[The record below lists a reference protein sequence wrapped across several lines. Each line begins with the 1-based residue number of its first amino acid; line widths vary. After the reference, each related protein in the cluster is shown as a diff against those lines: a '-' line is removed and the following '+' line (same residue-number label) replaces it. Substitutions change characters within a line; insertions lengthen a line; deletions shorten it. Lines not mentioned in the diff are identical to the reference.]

1 MAMDNG
7 GSYGGIAIALH
18 WLTAI
23 LIVANLLLGLSM
35 VAMPISPA
43 KLQYY
48 ITHKS
53 IGITV
58 FLVTSLRLVWRQMRG
73 APAAVAM
80 PAWQRRAAAAV
91 QALMYVLLLM
101 IPLSG
106 WVYSSSTGVQ
116 VLYLASF
123 PLPDLVG
130 KDRDLAAVLK
140 GVHVGLNSLLV
151 ALVVVHTAAAL
162 KHHLIDRDGVL
173 ARMLPFVKSRGGA
186 A

>member
-1 MAMDNG
+1 MDKG
-7 GSYGGIAIALH
+7 GGYAGTAIVLH
-18 WLTAI
+18 WLTAL

-43 KLQYY
+43 KLQWY

-58 FLVTSLRLVWRQMRG
+58 FLVTGLRLAWRVVRG
-73 APAAVAM
+73 APPAVAM
-80 PAWQRRAAAAV
+80 PDWQRRAAAAV
-91 QALMYVLLLM
+91 QALMYALLIL
-101 IPLSG
+101 IPISG
-106 WVYSSSTGVQ
+106 WIYSSSTGVQ
-116 VLYLASF
+116 VLYLGSF

-130 KDRDLAAVLK
+130 KNRELAPVLRW
-140 GVHVGLNSLLV
+140 VHIGLNSLLF

-162 KHHLIDRDGVL
+162 KHHFIDRDGVL
-173 ARMLPFVKSRGGA
+173 ARMLPFIKPRGGA